1 MLKPVLLG
9 VCACAAVALALA
21 AKSSEKA
28 FPYAYDQYDL
38 ANGLR
43 LITVPTDFP
52 NVVAVHIVVHVGSR
66 NEVEPGKSGFAHFFE
81 HMMFRGTKRF
91 PKEKYE
97 AVLREAGAAS
107 NAYTADDR
115 TVYHTTFSKEDLET
129 ILEMEADRFQ
139 NLDYSPEAFR
149 TEALAVLG
157 EYNKNAASP
166 MMKLHER
173 LRETAF
179 DRHTYRHTTMGFL
192 KDIQD
197 MPNQYAYSRQFFD
210 RYYRPEYTTI
220 IVAGDVRPEEVRRL
234 VEKHWGGWKR
244 GAYEAKIPAEPPQRA
259 PRSAHVEWHSPTLP
273 WVWVAYKGPAYSDT
287 ERDQVALDLISFL
300 GFSESSP
307 LYKKLVLEEQSVDVL
322 EASNPDQIDPYLF
335 TVMARVKK
343 VEDVP
348 RIRDEILATLAAFRE
363 TPVAPE
369 RLEAVKNHLRYEF
382 ALRLDNSAAIADTL
396 AHYVS
401 LRRTPETVN
410 RVYDLYRQVTARD
423 VQEIARKYF
432 VDSGRTIVTLSAG
445 RPQ

>member
-1 MLKPVLLG
+1 MMLKSVLF
-9 VCACAAVALALA
+9 VACAGAALALA
-21 AKSSEKA
+21 AKASEKA

-107 NAYTADDR
+107 NAYTSDDR

-129 ILEMEADRFQ
+129 ILDMEADRFQ

-179 DRHTYRHTTMGFL
+179 ERHTYKHTTMGFL

-220 IVAGDVRPEEVRRL
+220 VVVGDVKTDHVRAL
-234 VEKHWGGWKR
+234 VEKYWGGWKR
-244 GAYEAKIPAEPPQRA
+244 GAWEAKIPAEPPQREA
-259 PRSAHVEWHSPTLP
+259 RSAHVEWHSPTLP
-273 WVWVAYKGPAYSDT
+273 WVWVAFKGPAYSDT
-287 ERDQVALDLISFL
+287 ERDQVTLDLIGFL

-307 LYKKLVLEEQSVDVL
+307 LYKKLVLEEQSVDLL
-322 EASNPDQIDPYLF
+322 EASNPDHIDPYLF
-335 TVMARVKK
+335 IVLARVKK
-343 VEDVP
+343 PEDVP
-348 RIRDEILATLAAFRE
+348 RIRDEILATAAGFRE
-363 TPVAPE
+363 TPVDGE
-369 RLEAVKNHLRYEF
+369 RLEAVKSHVRYAF

-401 LRRTPETVN
+401 LRRTPETIN
-410 RVYDLYRQVTARD
+410 RLYELYRQVSPQD
-423 VQEIARKYF
+423 VQEIARKYL
-432 VDSGRTIVTLSAG
+432 VDSGRTVVTLSAG
-445 RPQ
+445 RAQ

>member
-1 MLKPVLLG
+1 MMLKPVFVVACG
-9 VCACAAVALALA
+9 CAALALA
-21 AKSSEKA
+21 AKASEKA

-38 ANGLR
+38 PNGLR

-52 NVVAVHIVVHVGSR
+52 HIVAVHIVVHVGSR
-66 NEVEPGKSGFAHFFE
+66 NELEPGKSGFAHFFE

-97 AVLREAGAAS
+97 AVLRQAGAAS
-107 NAYTADDR
+107 NAYTSDDR

-129 ILEMEADRFQ
+129 ILDMEADRFQ
-139 NLDYSPEAFR
+139 NLEYTPEAFR

-166 MMKLHER
+166 TMKLQER

-179 DRHTYRHTTMGFL
+179 ERHTYRHTTMGFL

-220 IVAGDVRPEEVRRL
+220 VVVGDVKTDQVRRL
-234 VEKHWGGWKR
+234 VEKYWGGWKR
-244 GAYEAKIPAEPPQRA
+244 GGYEAAIPAEPPQREA
-259 PRSAHVEWHSPTLP
+259 RSAHVEWHSPTLP
-273 WVWVAYKGPAYSDT
+273 WIWVAYKGAAYSDT
-287 ERDQVALDLISFL
+287 ERDQVTLDLIGFL
-300 GFSESSP
+300 GFSETSP
-307 LYKKLVLEEQSVDVL
+307 LYKKLVLEEQSVDLL
-322 EASNPDQIDPYLF
+322 EVYNPDHVDPYLF

-343 VEDVP
+343 PEDVP
-348 RIRDEILATLAAFRE
+348 RIREEILATVAGFRDR
-363 TPVAPE
+363 PVEPE
-369 RLEAVKNHLRYEF
+369 RLEAVKSHLRYGF

-396 AHYVS
+396 ARFVS
-401 LRRTPETVN
+401 LRRTPETIN
-410 RVYDLYRQVTARD
+410 RVFDLYSKVSVQD

-432 VDSGRTIVTLSAG
+432 TDSGRTIVTLSAG